1 MPEND
6 ARQGE
11 WWLRID
17 TPAIIYHPPEV
28 EYYDW
33 VAGIDDFVIVVLNSV
48 QGLRRI
54 AKADFYTL
62 YQFASWYVPPAPM
75 ELQTSI
81 APVIMTD
88 AVLSGSTLSI
98 DPTYIERTVLELFG
112 ITREELPI
120 LRGFFRHTIET
131 TIAAIGREVSALSND
146 PNYIMVRP
154 DASTT
159 IEELPAQHIPEP
171 IVPPVYLMPLYLEY
185 LASLAVK
192 ESKTIWERLLE
203 DDKP

>member
-120 LRGFFRHTIET
+120 LRGFFRHTIE
-131 TIAAIGREVSALSND
+131 AHLGSGGHQRGYFLGRSRRRSRVELSYYVD
-146 PNYIMVRP
+146 QVVILEKTRRQRRL
-154 DASTT
+154 
-159 IEELPAQHIPEP
+159 LP
-171 IVPPVYLMPLYLEY
+171 
-185 LASLAVK
+185 K
-192 ESKTIWERLLE
+192 ESHGNHVDIATPLDWWMDIRRILTQTYY
-203 DDKP
+203 DA